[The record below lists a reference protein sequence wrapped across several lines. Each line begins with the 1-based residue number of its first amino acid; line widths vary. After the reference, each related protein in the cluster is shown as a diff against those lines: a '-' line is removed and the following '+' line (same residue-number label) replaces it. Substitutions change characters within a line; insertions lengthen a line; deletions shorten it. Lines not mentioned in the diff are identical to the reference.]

1 MCIRDR
7 HSYARPGR
15 SLYYY
20 INNLDDYSLFR
31 PNLFY
36 GATSSFGRW
45 SYNCDNACFYS
56 SRIDCVYNEI
66 AGSDTEVRDVYKRQ
80 PIRVRMKREI

>member
-1 MCIRDR
+1 M
-7 HSYARPGR
+7 
-15 SLYYY
+15 
-20 INNLDDYSLFR
+20 DDYSLFR

-66 AGSDTEVRDVYKRQ
+66 AGSDTEVRADEVWDKVKGRNGLPLVSIMNYRYYQ
-80 PIRVRMKREI
+80 